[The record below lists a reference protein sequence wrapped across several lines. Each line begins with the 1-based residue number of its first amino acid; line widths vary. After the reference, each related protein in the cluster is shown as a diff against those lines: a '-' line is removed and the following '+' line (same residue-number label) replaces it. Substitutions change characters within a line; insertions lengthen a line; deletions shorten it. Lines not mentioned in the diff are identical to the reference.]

1 MERTVRRSLVLLFV
15 LALTGLSGCRREPAS
30 PARRPPLIVIGIDGG
45 EWKVIRRL
53 WDQGK
58 LPHLKAIAERGVTAT
73 LRTAYNSSPV
83 IWTTVATGVTP
94 QVHGITDFVVA
105 TPQGDVPISSAVRKV
120 PALWNMLSRTGRRVA
135 VLGWWGS
142 WPAEEVNGVVLSDR
156 ALLDLDA
163 RVSPDSYLPAFL
175 EDLRR
180 ADADPGLF
188 ENDDAQR
195 RDRVMARSAAKLAGR
210 DDERYQLIL
219 LYFRSPDIVSH
230 NEWKFF
236 EPEAFQR
243 VDPQELAEHRDRIPR
258 VYEAVDREIG
268 RILEAAPPESNILVL
283 SDHGFHAAKQEDL
296 RVLLDMDT
304 VFERLGYLK
313 RKSGGATGAID
324 FSQTRVYTYGSPDF
338 QRSKMIR
345 FALEGREPGG
355 RVRSE
360 EREALRRRLEADLAT
375 VTNDRG
381 EPIFIVRNAR
391 PRRDEDGDFVVVV
404 RQALVTPVLKVRGTA
419 FREAVR
425 GLGRISGTHTP
436 TTHGIFLAAGPDI
449 NPKVDLSG
457 IHIHD
462 IAPTILYALG
472 LPVAK
477 DFAGRPRMALFN
489 TAFRR
494 GHPLRTIETWG
505 KRDEGGKAKSSTA
518 DQELLDELRAL
529 GYIQ

>member
-1 MERTVRRSLVLLFV
+1 MRRITALWGASLLLAAFV
-15 LALTGLSGCRREPAS
+15 CASLPGCRREPAS

-45 EWKVIRRL
+45 EWKVIHRL

-58 LPHLKAIAERGVTAT
+58 LPHLKAIAERGITAT
-73 LRTAYNSSPV
+73 LHTAYNSSPV

-156 ALLDLDA
+156 ALLNLDA
-163 RVSPDSYLPAFL
+163 RVSPASYLRTFL
-175 EDLRR
+175 GDLRR

-195 RDRVMARSAAKLAGR
+195 RDRVMARSAAKFAGK
-210 DDERYQLIL
+210 DYDLIL

-230 NEWKFF
+230 NEWKYF
-236 EPEAFQR
+236 EPEAFQQ
-243 VDPQELAEHRDRIPR
+243 VDPRELAGHRDRIPR

-268 RILEAAPPESNILVL
+268 RILEAAPPESNVLVL
-283 SDHGFHAAKQEDL
+283 SDHGFHAARGEDL

-304 VFERLGYLK
+304 VLERLGYLK
-313 RKSGGATGAID
+313 RRAGGAVD
-324 FSQTRVYTYGSPDF
+324 FSRTKVYTYGSPEF

-345 FALEGREPGG
+345 FALAGREPGG
-355 RVRSE
+355 QVRSE
-360 EREALRRRLEADLAT
+360 KREELRRRLEKDLAT

-381 EPIFIVRNAR
+381 EPVFIVQNVR
-391 PRRDEDGDFVVVV
+391 PRRGEDGDFVVVV
-404 RQALVTPVLKVRGTA
+404 RQALVTPVLKVRGA
-419 FREAVR
+419 PFREAVR

-436 TTHGIFLAAGPDI
+436 TTHGILLAAGPDVD
-449 NPKVDLSG
+449 PEADLSG

-462 IAPTILYALG
+462 IAPTILYALS
-472 LPVAK
+472 LPVAE

-489 TAFRR
+489 VEFRR
-494 GHPLRTIETWG
+494 GHPLRTIRTWG
-505 KRDEGGKAKSSTA
+505 KRDEGGRAKSSAA
-518 DQELLDELRAL
+518 DRELMDELRAL